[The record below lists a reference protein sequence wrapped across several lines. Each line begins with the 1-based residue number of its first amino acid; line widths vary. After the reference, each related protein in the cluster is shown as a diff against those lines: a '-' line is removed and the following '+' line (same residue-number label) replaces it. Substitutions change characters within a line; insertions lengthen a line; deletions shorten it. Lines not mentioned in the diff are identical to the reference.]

1 MGVPGASL
9 ERQRLESIDLLR
21 GLIMIVMALDHTRD
35 FFGIPGQNPTNLASA
50 SAALF
55 LTRWITYYCAPVFF
69 LLTGTG
75 AYLSLRRRTPGE
87 LSRFLLTRG
96 LWLIFLELVVVR
108 ALSYQFNLDF
118 RMTMLVVLWA
128 LGWSMIV
135 LGALV
140 RLPVGAIIA
149 FGAILIAGHNLFDS
163 VRSAN
168 PIWSILHSPGFVLN
182 TPEHVVFV
190 AYPLIPW
197 IGVTAMGFA
206 LGQVYSW
213 ESERRRAFLLGLG
226 SALTLG
232 FLVIRGINAYG
243 DAARWATQKS
253 ALFTALSFLNTTKY
267 PPSLLFLL
275 MTLGPML
282 VVLWAVD
289 RGTPRALRA
298 RGDDRESAALLLRPA
313 LLPDSSPGSPGLLR
327 AKRLGALDVRIARS
341 RALSV
346 QPAAWLGL
354 LAAGR
359 LPDLGWRGSGDVSA
373 LPVVRGGE
381 AAAEDRAVGELSLTM
396 TRRRRSGIRGS
407 VIRKNASLE
416 FELQISS
423 SAGFFGS
430 RIPIPDPDT
439 IAI

>member
-1 MGVPGASL
+1 MGIPGASF

-108 ALSYQFNLDF
+108 AVSYQFNLDF

-226 SALTLG
+226 SALTLA
-232 FLVIRGINAYG
+232 FVVIRGINAYG

-253 ALFTALSFLNTTKY
+253 SLFTALSFLNTTKY

-289 RGTPRALRA
+289 RGTPRALR
-298 RGDDRESAALLLRPA
+298 PA
-313 LLPDSSPGSPGLLR
+313 VTIGRVPLFYYVLHFFL
-327 AKRLGALDVRIARS
+327 IH
-341 RALSV
+341 
-346 QPAAWLGL
+346 L
-354 LAAGR
+354 LAVLVCYAQNGSAHWMFES
-359 LPDLGWRGSGDVSA
+359 PDLAHYPFSPPPGWGYS
-373 LPVVRGGE
+373 LPVVYLIWGGVVL
-381 AAAEDRAVGELSLTM
+381 AMYPLCRWFAEVKQ
-396 TRRRRSGIRGS
+396 RRRNERWVSY
-407 VIRKNASLE
+407 L
-416 FELQISS
+416 
-423 SAGFFGS
+423 
-430 RIPIPDPDT
+430 
-439 IAI
+439 